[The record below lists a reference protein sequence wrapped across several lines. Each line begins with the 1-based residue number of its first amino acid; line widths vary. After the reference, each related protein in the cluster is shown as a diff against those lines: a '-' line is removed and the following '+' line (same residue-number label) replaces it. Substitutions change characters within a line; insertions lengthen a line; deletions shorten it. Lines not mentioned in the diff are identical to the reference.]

1 MRDVTPDHKHILN
14 HTNEGLFVLADYL
27 QKFWV
32 RLAYI
37 LQKTVQHSGILL
49 QNLFLLLK
57 FFLKIPKIWLPFYF
71 LKNVGNCQLIMVG
84 LLHGTCLSLIA
95 VLNAF

>member
-1 MRDVTPDHKHILN
+1 L
-14 HTNEGLFVLADYL
+14 VLADYL
-27 QKFWV
+27 QKFWI
-32 RLAYI
+32 RLANI
-37 LQKTVQHSGILL
+37 LQKSVQHSGILL

-57 FFLKIPKIWLPFYF
+57 FFLKILPKIWLAFYF

-95 VLNAF
+95 VLHETF